1 VFEMVNEK
9 HKTIPPPPWQR
20 VPERGKGR
28 RRDPLTREAI
38 VKAGLE
44 VLDAQGLAGFS
55 MRRIAEELD
64 TGAASLYW
72 HVGSK
77 DGLLDLIMEEVMEE
91 QVEKLPDPDP
101 EHWREQ
107 LKEVARGM
115 RRTILS
121 HRDIVQ
127 VSIGRIPM
135 GPNALRL
142 SEGVLA
148 ILRAGNV
155 PDQLAVQ
162 SYLILISA
170 VNGFTVDEAGY
181 DDAAVETAPPLEEA
195 AEMVGGYLRSLPA
208 EQFPN
213 LAEVGQH
220 FAVADQDARFE
231 LLLDLFVDGLA
242 TRAKSPDG

>member
-1 VFEMVNEK
+1 MANEK
-9 HKTIPPPPWQR
+9 ADAIPPPPWRR
-20 VPERGKGR
+20 VPERGAGR

-44 VLDAQGLAGFS
+44 VLDERGLPGFS
-55 MRRIAEELD
+55 MRRVAEKLD

-77 DGLLDLIMEEVMEE
+77 DGLLDLIMEEVIGE
-91 QVEKLPDPDP
+91 QLDAVPDPDP
-101 EHWREQ
+101 DRWQEQ

-115 RRTILS
+115 RRTILG

-127 VSIGRIPM
+127 VSIGRVPM

-142 SEGVLA
+142 SERVLA
-148 ILRAGNV
+148 ILRAGGV
-155 PDQLAVQ
+155 PDALAVQ
-162 SYLILISA
+162 SYLLLFSVI
-170 VNGFTVDEAGY
+170 NGFTVDEAGY
-181 DDAAVETAPPLEEA
+181 EDAAVETAPPLDEA

-208 EQFPN
+208 DQFPN
-213 LAEVGQH
+213 LAAVGQH
-220 FAVADQDARFE
+220 FAMADQDARFE

-242 TRAKSPDG
+242 AKAAGSR